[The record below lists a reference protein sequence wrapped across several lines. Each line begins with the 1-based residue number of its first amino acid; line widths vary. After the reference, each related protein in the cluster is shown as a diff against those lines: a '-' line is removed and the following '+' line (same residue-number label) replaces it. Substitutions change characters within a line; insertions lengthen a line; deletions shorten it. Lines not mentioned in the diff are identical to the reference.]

1 MKEEIVYRYVE
12 IMEKLL
18 ATLSRLNIIDDYCT
32 DCGEFHPM
40 DFVELSE
47 FVRRCD
53 LETESKD

>member
-1 MKEEIVYRYVE
+1 MKEEVEYRYVE

-18 ATLSRLNIIDDYCT
+18 MTLSKLNIIDEYCK

-53 LETESKD
+53 L